1 MITVV
6 FHVGCDNITV
16 TPLLRQNRGCRG
28 RQWGCLQV
36 PVEFLRVSLNT
47 SIIVEGDVTI
57 NNPIENNHVQR
68 GIIIKIISNL
78 DIFHLISPSA
88 IVSINQ
94 LTMILSIIG
103 QCYVKHMTLRI
114 KTKKVSFETLEILLS
129 LVSQIVLSDSL

>member
-1 MITVV
+1 
-6 FHVGCDNITV
+6 
-16 TPLLRQNRGCRG
+16 
-28 RQWGCLQV
+28 
-36 PVEFLRVSLNT
+36 VSLNT